1 METGMKRRHLVLA
14 LALLGLL
21 TGCGA
26 SWRKE
31 VDYRAGAVQASA
43 LEVPPDLTAQAAS
56 QRYALPAADGTQ
68 VARYSDFARES
79 NLAAQSAVAA
89 TDAPPAAPPPPQLL
103 TVGGVRFLLVSEPF
117 DRAWRKVGQALEH
130 AALQVADVD
139 RSQGVYFLQ
148 SGKDKK
154 SAELQVRVHDAGRVT
169 DVTVSEGGN
178 LSGKE
183 AARVLDLL
191 AANIEK

>member
-1 METGMKRRHLVLA
+1 MQGRW
-14 LALLGLL
+14 LALLLMLLVGLA
-21 TGCGA
+21 GC
-26 SWRKE
+26 SVFERKE
-31 VDYRAGAVQASA
+31 VDYRSGAVQAPA
-43 LEVPPDLTAQAAS
+43 LEVPPDLTRQAAS
-56 QRYALPAADGTQ
+56 QRYAVPAADGTQ
-68 VARYSDFARES
+68 VARYSDFARAD
-79 NLAAQSAVAA
+79 NLAAQSAVAV
-89 TDAPPAAPPPPQLL
+89 TDAPMAASVAPQLM

-117 DRAWRKVGQALEH
+117 DRAWRKVGQALER
-130 AALQVADVD
+130 AALKVADVD

-154 SAELQVRVHDAGRVT
+154 AAEVQVRVHDAGRVT
-169 DVTVSEGGN
+169 DVTVSEGGS